1 MSTRASRA
9 SASSS
14 AAMSQMHTPLDRG
27 DVVMTPQSH
36 PPQSMFGAPVA
47 GRSKESEN
55 QDVSEKYRKLKRK
68 YFELEEVRHCIPLS
82 CSASSSTRFVIGAQS
97 SKLAV
102 GPTAIAWMTWQLGAE
117 TQRSDVAA
125 EEFRRT
131 ERKMESGK
139 SVRRSCS
146 CSCSPSPVPGGR
158 GFAMCWRY
166 QCCLGV
172 VAR

>member
-1 MSTRASRA
+1 MGPP
-9 SASSS
+9 
-14 AAMSQMHTPLDRG
+14 Q
-27 DVVMTPQSH
+27 DVVMGPPPL
-36 PPQSMFGAPVA
+36 PPQA
-47 GRSKESEN
+47 GQPASQKPPKEPDISA
-55 QDVSEKYRKLKRK
+55 KYSRLKRK
-68 YFELEEVRHCIPLS
+68 YFELEEVRHCIHLS
-82 CSASSSTRFVIGAQS
+82 CSASSSMRFVIGAQF

-172 VAR
+172 VARCVRPTSSVSREGHRRT